1 MIYFGNNDTIW
12 REIYVPHCVTGICCM
27 FLFDNKRP
35 PRGKKKK
42 KTRPKPTKK
51 VILLTAIVYVC
62 NQSLISYSSELHCG
76 PKPIK
81 STSVRHTVAHSD
93 MSLHYHE
100 HTHILIHPSALYCC
114 CCNAQFRTTAE
125 NSP

>member
-1 MIYFGNNDTIW
+1 
-12 REIYVPHCVTGICCM
+12 M

-35 PRGKKKK
+35 PREKKKN
-42 KTRPKPTKK
+42 RPKPTKK

-100 HTHILIHPSALYCC
+100 HTHT
-114 CCNAQFRTTAE
+114 F
-125 NSP
+125 

>member
-1 MIYFGNNDTIW
+1 
-12 REIYVPHCVTGICCM
+12 M

-35 PRGKKKK
+35 PREK
-42 KTRPKPTKK
+42 KTNRPKPTKK

-62 NQSLISYSSELHCG
+62 NQSLVSYSSELHCG

-100 HTHILIHPSALYCC
+100 HTHTHFDSSQYTVLLLL
-114 CCNAQFRTTAE
+114 
-125 NSP
+125 